1 MAKLPEIVPITDLR
15 QDSSAVLERVR
26 ASRQPLIITQRGRA
40 AAVLLSVEEYERTE
54 NERQILMLLARG
66 EKEIADGDGHDLEGV
81 LAEADR
87 LLDAGSGE

>member
-1 MAKLPEIVPITDLR
+1 MSRLPEIIPITDLR

-26 ASRQPLIITQRGRA
+26 VSRQPLIITQRGRA
-40 AAVLLSVEEYERTE
+40 AAVMLSVEEYERTE

-66 EKEIADGDGHDLEGV
+66 EKEIAAGDGHDLEDV

-87 LLDAGSGE
+87 LLDAGRDE